1 MSNKSPSLDMKDF
14 FTRDRANEGIEL
26 PLFAPGSNEKSG
38 HWLRVRGVDSDE
50 FRSAQVLSQRNLR
63 DAFDG
68 GKVPT
73 EQFHIDQKRLLVA
86 SLVAGWSFDKEF
98 NQKNLLD
105 FLTNAPQIEESVNQ
119 IATRRNLFF
128 KTGSTASTDTPEPSS
143 N

>member
-1 MSNKSPSLDMKDF
+1 MTQPHNMEDF

-26 PLFAPGSNEKSG
+26 PLFLPGSSEKSG

-50 FRSAQVLSQRNLR
+50 FRTAQVLSQRNLR
-63 DAFDG
+63 EAFDN

-73 EQFHIDQKRLLVA
+73 EKFHIDQKRLLVA
-86 SLVAGWSFDKEF
+86 ALVAGWSFPKEF
-98 NQKNLLD
+98 NQENLIE
-105 FLTNAPQIEESVNQ
+105 FLTNAPQIEEAVNQ

-128 KTGSTASTDTPEPSS
+128 KTGSTASTDTPEPNS

>member
-1 MSNKSPSLDMKDF
+1 MSDKKLNMKDF

-50 FRSAQVLSQRNLR
+50 FRSAQVLSHRNLR
-63 DAFDG
+63 DAFED

-73 EQFHIDQKRLLVA
+73 EKFHIDQKRLLVS
-86 SLVAGWSFDKEF
+86 SLVAGWSFDTPFTRE
-98 NQKNLLD
+98 NLIE
-105 FLTNAPQIEESVNQ
+105 FLTNAPQIEEAVNQ

-128 KTGSTASTDTPEPSS
+128 KNGSTASTDTPEPSS